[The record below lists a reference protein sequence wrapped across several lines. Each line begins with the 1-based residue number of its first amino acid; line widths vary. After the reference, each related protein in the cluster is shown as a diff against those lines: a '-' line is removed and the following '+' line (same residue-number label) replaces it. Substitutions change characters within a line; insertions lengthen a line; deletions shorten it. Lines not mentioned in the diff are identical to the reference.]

1 MPDKYEVGFNGSE
14 ISLPDIARDYFETV
28 SAINAQIKNL
38 TELKKS
44 IENPLKKAMLEHGIK
59 KFSNDIFTAST
70 ISGSPYVAFDE
81 EAMKADGVYDKY
93 AIHMTKDDYVTIRYK
108 KVKADE

>member
-44 IENPLKKAMLEHGIK
+44 IENPLKKAMLKHGIK
-59 KFSNDIFTAST
+59 KFSNDIFTATAT
-70 ISGSPYVAFDE
+70 IGVTRRVINE
-81 EAMKADGVYDKY
+81 EAMKADGIYDKY
-93 AIHMTKDDYVTIRYK
+93 LMDMPVADNVRITYR
-108 KVKADE
+108 VKEDE